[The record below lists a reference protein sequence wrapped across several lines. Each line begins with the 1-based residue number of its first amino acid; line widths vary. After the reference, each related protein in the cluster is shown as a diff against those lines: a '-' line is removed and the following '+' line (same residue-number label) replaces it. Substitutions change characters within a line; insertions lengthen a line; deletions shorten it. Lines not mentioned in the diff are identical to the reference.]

1 MNNVIK
7 NSANYILVILFILS
21 IIALFIFICK
31 DYININNIIY
41 EIIKQKKSRINNN
54 KTTLNGINN
63 KNNRSSFIKR
73 SLIKIKNNK
82 FSNNKFNMKR
92 RGNQSV
98 NKKIKELII

>member
-1 MNNVIK
+1 MLKCFYLLFNMNNVIK

-31 DYININNIIY
+31 DYININNIIN
-41 EIIKQKKSRINNN
+41 EIIKQKKSRINNNN

-73 SLIKIKNNK
+73 I
-82 FSNNKFNMKR
+82 
-92 RGNQSV
+92 
-98 NKKIKELII
+98 